1 MNGKESCIQS
11 NMVKWM
17 LEFQRPWLLFAFLP
31 LIGILIFYFRNL
43 ILKNKS
49 FPKLRIN
56 NDHLT
61 KKNNQFISLGIFSEL
76 FPYIRFISLGFLI
89 LAAAGP
95 GTKRNFLPDEKFG
108 INIMFALDI
117 SGSMI
122 NSRDFLP
129 RNRLEVSIN
138 LLKEFILKRVSDRL
152 GLVVFAGAAY
162 LQSPLTNDRVALS
175 EILESIDT
183 ETIEE
188 QGTAVGDAI
197 LLSTFRLKSA
207 PTKTK
212 IIILLTDGVSNTGR
226 IDPET
231 SAETAKAFGIK
242 IYTIGI
248 GRENE
253 EYEVNFS
260 SLQNI
265 SDSTKGKFYR
275 AENAS
280 ELGEVLNEI
289 DLLEKDTLAAKP
301 KQIVETDFLWYL
313 NIALG
318 LMLIDLLGRS
328 LIFKFYA

>member
-1 MNGKESCIQS
+1 
-11 NMVKWM
+11 M
-17 LEFQRPWLLFAFLP
+17 LEFQRPWVLFAFIP
-31 LIGILIFYFRNL
+31 LIGILFFHFRNL
-43 ILKNKS
+43 VMENTTFPRLK
-49 FPKLRIN
+49 IAD
-56 NDHLT
+56 DHLT
-61 KKNNQFISLGIFSEL
+61 YKRNDQFPLGILIEI
-76 FPYIRFISLGFLI
+76 FPYIRFLSLGFLI
-89 LAAAGP
+89 LAASGP
-95 GTKRNFLPDEKFG
+95 GSKRNFLPDETQG

-117 SGSMI
+117 SGSMV

-138 LLKEFILKRVSDRL
+138 LLNEFILRRVSDRL

-162 LQSPLTNDRVALS
+162 LQSPLTNDRIALN

-183 ETIEE
+183 ETIQE

-207 PTKTK
+207 KTKTK

-248 GRENE
+248 GKENE

-260 SLQNI
+260 ALQNI
-265 SDSTKGKFYR
+265 SNSTFGKFYR
-275 AENAS
+275 AENAN
-280 ELGEVLNEI
+280 ELGDVLNEI
-289 DLLEKDTLAAKP
+289 DNLEKDFLSAKP
-301 KQIVETDFLWYL
+301 KQIIETDYIWYL
-313 NIALG
+313 NFALG
-318 LMLIDLLGRS
+318 LMILDLLGRS
-328 LIFKFYA
+328 FLFKFYA